1 MMVDEKE
8 TTNGHGFD
16 LNCSIGLKIE
26 AEDNGKGRLLL
37 DGSNGG
43 VSFGDG
49 NSAERFRIYTRRKR
63 KSTSY
68 SDEITK
74 VEFDDKIK
82 DADGCALDQD
92 KQLLSIEAFPKGL
105 GDCSLRHCRNI
116 VLQQT
121 HQPLN
126 EHENGPVGYHQESGC
141 MSVIKKALDNVKR
154 GDNQTNN
161 SAPELSHVMTSGL
174 LKQSDDCTSSELCC
188 SALSDILNSEKFS
201 ELCGLLRKN
210 FGVVN
215 VNQVLD
221 IDAISLKINNGVYET
236 SPIIYLKDIQQV
248 WTKLQQVGN
257 EMAAIAKNL
266 SDKSRTHYEQIV
278 RKPRTAEAHGCQ
290 GCGEKADVRN
300 CLVCDSCEDIYHLSC
315 SELVGTEIPPSNWYC
330 ASCVSN
336 GIGSPHDK
344 CIVCER
350 LKPVASTSLV
360 NGIPTTDES
369 QNVPNGLDQQ
379 LHDVTDQNH
388 SSNICFICKYE
399 VKIGDNFRTCGH
411 SECSHKF
418 YHYKCLDRKQLGVS
432 GPCWYCPSCLCRQ
445 CLVDKDDDQIVLCDG
460 CDEAYHM
467 YCAKPQLHSVPK
479 GNWFCRKCDRQ
490 LKQITTMRLAYES
503 MQKKV
508 KIEDASEKTEPEEPM
523 NEREGLDMLVTAAKT
538 LSHRD
543 TLLECVLKHV
553 VEHET

>member
-26 AEDNGKGRLLL
+26 AEDSGKGRLLL

-74 VEFDDKIK
+74 VEFDDK
-82 DADGCALDQD
+82 
-92 KQLLSIEAFPKGL
+92 
-105 GDCSLRHCRNI
+105 
-116 VLQQT
+116 
-121 HQPLN
+121 
-126 EHENGPVGYHQESGC
+126 
-141 MSVIKKALDNVKR
+141 
-154 GDNQTNN
+154 
-161 SAPELSHVMTSGL
+161 
-174 LKQSDDCTSSELCC
+174 
-188 SALSDILNSEKFS
+188 
-201 ELCGLLRKN
+201 
-210 FGVVN
+210 
-215 VNQVLD
+215 
-221 IDAISLKINNGVYET
+221 
-236 SPIIYLKDIQQV
+236 V

-257 EMAAIAKNL
+257 EMTAIAKNL

-278 RKPRTAEAHGCQ
+278 WKPRTAEAHGCQ

-344 CIVCER
+344 CIVCEM

-379 LHDVTDQNH
+379 LHDATDQNR

-399 VKIGDNFRTCGH
+399 TASSWECRVPVGTAHLVYADSALWTKMMIRLFFVTVVMKRIICIVQNRSFIQFQKEIGF
-411 SECSHKF
+411 
-418 YHYKCLDRKQLGVS
+418 
-432 GPCWYCPSCLCRQ
+432 
-445 CLVDKDDDQIVLCDG
+445 
-460 CDEAYHM
+460 A
-467 YCAKPQLHSVPK
+467 
-479 GNWFCRKCDRQ
+479 GN
-490 LKQITTMRLAYES
+490 
-503 MQKKV
+503 
-508 KIEDASEKTEPEEPM
+508 
-523 NEREGLDMLVTAAKT
+523 VTGN
-538 LSHRD
+538 
-543 TLLECVLKHV
+543 
-553 VEHET
+553 